1 MSDNMGHIVKSYE
14 QELKRLADLMA
25 EMGGLVESQ
34 TALAAQAVVQQ
45 DGAAAARAIEIDPR
59 VDALEREVEQFVIR
73 LLALRQ
79 PVANDLRKIVAALKI
94 TSDLERIGDYAANV
108 AKRSLVLAQF
118 PLPYSLT
125 GIAHM
130 ARMVQENLKAVIDA
144 VSETDA
150 AKAIAV
156 WRSDQAVDDIY
167 NTIFRELITYMIE
180 DPRNITPCT
189 HLLFIAKNLER
200 IGDHATNIAEK
211 VHYTATGETLPET
224 RPKGEH
230 SPYAGLAQS

>member
-211 VHYTATGETLPET
+211 VHYTATGEVLPEA
-224 RPKGEH
+224 RPKGTH
-230 SPYAGLAQS
+230 SPYAGIERT

>member
-1 MSDNMGHIVKSYE
+1 MSENMGHLVKSYE

-34 TALAAQAVVQQ
+34 MALAAQAVVQQ
-45 DGAAAARAIEIDPR
+45 DGAAAQRAIEIDPR

-211 VHYTATGETLPET
+211 VHYTATGEVLPET
-224 RPKGEH
+224 RPKGEQ
-230 SPYAGLAQS
+230 SPYAGLGHP

>member
-167 NTIFRELITYMIE
+167 NAIFRELITYMIE

-200 IGDHATNIAEK
+200 IGDNATNIAEK

-230 SPYAGLAQS
+230 SPYAGLGTP